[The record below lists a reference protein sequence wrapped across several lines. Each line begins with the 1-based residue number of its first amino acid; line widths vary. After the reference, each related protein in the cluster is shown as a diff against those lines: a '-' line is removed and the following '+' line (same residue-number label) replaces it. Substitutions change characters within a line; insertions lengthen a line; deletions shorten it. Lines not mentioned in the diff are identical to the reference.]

1 MSETALSLLYALTPS
16 IITLFPWDF
25 ILAPIVIKTQVQI
38 KQETFPG
45 SQSQKEVGFVAWSVT
60 PLHKSASER
69 ISGENL
75 PERSSVSLR
84 YNRELSPSLSNF
96 LAIFFPSTIVVCK
109 VQRGLKPRSSNS
121 MAWKHWGSRMLG
133 IREDKQPIMLFDFL
147 SPYTSHWK
155 EPITQT
161 ISVLRTLLHDLGQ
174 WSGVKQS
181 VRTSDPKVGPPFPL
195 STLNALPTFF
205 TS

>member
-1 MSETALSLLYALTPS
+1 MRFHISTYCNKNWSSDKARNFSR
-16 IITLFPWDF
+16 ITKPEGGRLCSMVCDS
-25 ILAPIVIKTQVQI
+25 TSQI
-38 KQETFPG
+38 C
-45 SQSQKEVGFVAWSVT
+45 
-60 PLHKSASER
+60 L
-69 ISGENL
+69 SGENL

-174 WSGVKQS
+174 RSGVKQS
-181 VRTSDPKVGPPFPL
+181 VRTTDPKVGPPFPL